1 MDMEILTKAVEQE
14 YFRLKQV
21 KKKAADEEIKNGFST
36 NRLKI
41 KEHLE
46 KLRTIQPKPKEFKS
60 VSFAPIAG
68 HIKTTRKAGVKSG
81 FNFAPQH
88 TSLRMLYSVSP
99 IPPFFTWVS
108 LQQNVVVD
116 DETVLHNIPYMG
128 EEVLDQD
135 GAFIEELIKN
145 YDGKVHLTPDHVIDD
160 GSVTD
165 EMLFEIINNLTKP
178 SNEDVISESTE
189 PSTSTGVKGAP
200 LCQVQLN
207 DNGMPPDSIFQ
218 VIVNLFPGKG
228 WTLDNIKSRYKDVQ
242 QRLSGEIPQQC
253 TPNIDSNEA
262 QSSSREQT
270 MHSFHMLFCRR
281 CFKYDC
287 VLHAWKPLPTQIR
300 RKSPDD
306 LQESNPCGGK
316 CFMHIKDSKL
326 GGQSVVW
333 NGAESSL
340 YRVLRSIYQS
350 NFCTIA
356 KLIKTKSCQEVYDR
370 SLHEGQEEEPMPEF
384 EDSNQKAKKKRK
396 HRMWSLHCRK
406 IQLKKDSTTN
416 HVYNYVPCDHPG
428 QPCDQSCICI
438 ATQNFCEKFCQCS
451 PDCQNRFPGCR
462 CKAQCVTKQCPC
474 FLAVRECDPDLCHT
488 CGADNFSSDTICC
501 KNVGLQRGDRKHMY
515 FAPSDVAG
523 WGVFIKEPC
532 QKNELIGE
540 YCGEMISQDEADRRG
555 KVYDKYMCSFL
566 FNLNN
571 DHVVDATRKGNKMRF
586 ANHSINPNCYA
597 KVMMV
602 NGDHRIAIF
611 AKRYIEIG
619 DELFFDYRYSAMDA
633 LKFVSIERDVDVALR

>member
-1 MDMEILTKAVEQE
+1 MDIERLTKAVEQE
-14 YFRLKQV
+14 YYRLKEF
-21 KKKAADEEIKNGFST
+21 KKQEADEEVKKSFLA

-41 KEHLE
+41 KDQLE
-46 KLRTIQPKPKEFKS
+46 KQAECQKKPKEYKY
-60 VSFAPIAG
+60 VSFAPITG
-68 HIKTTRKAGVKSG
+68 HMQTTRKSCVKSG
-81 FNFAPQH
+81 GTYSPQY
-88 TSLRMLYSVSP
+88 TCLRVLYSVSP
-99 IPPFFTWVS
+99 IPQFFCWVS
-108 LQQNVVVD
+108 LQHNYMVE

-135 GAFIEELIKN
+135 GTFIEELIKN
-145 YDGKVHLTPDHVIDD
+145 YDGKVHRTPDHVIDD
-160 GSVTD
+160 GSLTD
-165 EMLFEIINNLTKP
+165 DMLYEIINNLTKSKDES
-178 SNEDVISESTE
+178 SNN
-189 PSTSTGVKGAP
+189 STGSETEDSCMVE
-200 LCQVQLN
+200 LN
-207 DNGMPPDSIFQ
+207 SNGMPADEIFQ
-218 VIVNLFPGKG
+218 VILNLCPGKG
-228 WTLDNIKSRYKDVQ
+228 WTLEDIKTRYKEIK
-242 QRLSGEIPQQC
+242 QRLTGGAPQQC
-253 TPNIDSNEA
+253 TPNIDSEEA
-262 QSSSREQT
+262 QSASREQT

-287 VLHAWKPLPTQIR
+287 VLHAWKPLPTQVR

-306 LQESNPCGGK
+306 VQETNPCGEK
-316 CFMHIKDSKL
+316 CFMHIKDNKKRRLS
-326 GGQSVVW
+326 SEVVSW

-340 YRVLRSIYQS
+340 YRVLRPIYQS

-356 KLIKTKSCQEVYDR
+356 KLIKTKSCQEVYQH
-370 SLHEGQEEEPMPEF
+370 SLHEGQDDDPVPEF
-384 EDSNQKAKKKRK
+384 EDANQKAKKKRK
-396 HRMWSLHCRK
+396 HRLWSLHCRK
-406 IQLKKDSTTN
+406 IQLKKDSTNN

-474 FLAVRECDPDLCHT
+474 FLAVRECDADLCHT
-488 CGADNFSSDTICC
+488 CGADNFSSDTMCC

-523 WGVFIKEPC
+523 WGVFSKDSC

-602 NGDHRIAIF
+602 NGDHRIGIF
-611 AKRYIEIG
+611 AKRYIEAG